1 MANAKLRGFYA
12 RRKDLTVLVERKNQV
27 LTPVIDKKGRPV
39 IENGKPKMIKEVVIT
54 KEHPIVEVIIRCNN
68 ATPPTHKM
76 LH

>member
-1 MANAKLRGFYA
+1 MAKARLRGFYA

-27 LTPVIDKKGRPV
+27 LIPVIDKKGRPV
-39 IENGKPKMIKEVVIT
+39 IENGKLKMIKEIVIT

-68 ATPPTHKM
+68 ATPLTHKM